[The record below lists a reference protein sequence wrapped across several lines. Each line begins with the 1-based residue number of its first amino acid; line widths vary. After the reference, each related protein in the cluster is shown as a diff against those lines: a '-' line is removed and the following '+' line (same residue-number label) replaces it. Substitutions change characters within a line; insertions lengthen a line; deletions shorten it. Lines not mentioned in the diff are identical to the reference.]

1 MWNKKWNEK
10 ECILFDLDGTL
21 TDPGIGITNSVMY
34 ALKRYGIEVADRGE
48 LYRFIGPPLS
58 QSFER
63 FYGFSKEESVRAVD
77 VYREY
82 FSIKGLF
89 ENQVYS
95 GIKELLQTLKAQG
108 KTICLATSKPEI
120 YAKQILEHFDLDVY
134 FDVISG
140 SLLNGDRT
148 NKAEVITW
156 AMKCLKEEGK
166 AFEVNQ
172 MIMVGDREHDVIGA
186 HKNEMDVIGVLFGYG
201 DAEELN
207 AAGADSL
214 AETVADLYQ
223 MLTGK
228 LFQEV

>member
-1 MWNKKWNEK
+1 MLNKNWNEK

-21 TDPGIGITNSVMY
+21 TDPGIGITNSVMH
-34 ALKRYGIEVADRGE
+34 ALKRYGIEVADRSE

-82 FSIKGLF
+82 FSVKGLF
-89 ENQVYS
+89 ENLVYP
-95 GIKELLQTLKAQG
+95 GIEELLQTLKAQG

-120 YAKQILEHFDLDVY
+120 YAKQILEHFHLDGY

-140 SLLNGDRT
+140 SLLNGERT

-166 AFEVNQ
+166 VFEVNQ
-172 MIMVGDREHDVIGA
+172 MIMIGDREHDVIGA

-201 DAEELN
+201 DVEELN
-207 AAGADSL
+207 AAGADGL
-214 AETVADLYQ
+214 AETVGDLYQ
-223 MLTGK
+223 MLTGTV
-228 LFQEV
+228 LQEV